1 MVFHVIVLMDLFSKE
16 DKKRKTV
23 LPGWSLNVIM
33 HSISNQGK
41 CSVFEQRKKADNSR
55 KSRIYTCG
63 GTRML
68 KELKKQL
75 EEARVGRIDKGSR
88 KRINSRE
95 EHEELR
101 NNYQRVLDTYWSNVD
116 MANNVDS
123 DYE

>member
-1 MVFHVIVLMDLFSKE
+1 MSEFYGTSFKYQQEKKKE
-16 DKKRKTV
+16 QLRQDQIRDQQLKQQEENREAARQ
-23 LPGWSLNVIM
+23 I
-33 HSISNQGK
+33 
-41 CSVFEQRKKADNSR
+41 A
-55 KSRIYTCG
+55 
-63 GTRML
+63 RML

-101 NNYQRVLDTYWSNVD
+101 NNYQRVLDTYWSNVN